1 MVGSVITL
9 YSIPPKAT
17 GAQVMGFSL
26 EVGQTSSNA
35 LSVATCASHTLLV
48 PSTINSRGASGV
60 HVNTPSKMVV
70 VWEVVGVV
78 VCEDVGDVVAVD
90 VGVVVGVEDGVVVTV
105 LVAVVVVVGVV
116 VREVVTVVVALEVTV
131 VVGVVVSVVVTVE
144 VAVVV
149 AVVVVSTARM
159 ALTSTPSITTTIPPL
174 ETSAD
179 IASAPSVDV
188 IVTTAWI
195 PDTPRRE
202 RCLPLATHATRNAL
216 IAV

>member
-1 MVGSVITL
+1 MKWPASVHAESTL
-9 YSIPPKAT
+9 FNQLRLIVHEVPPKKE
-17 GAQVMGFSL
+17 VPYFSKH
-26 EVGQTSSNA
+26 SN
-35 LSVATCASHTLLV
+35 V
-48 PSTINSRGASGV
+48 PDA
-60 HVNTPSKMVV
+60 KVV
-70 VWEVVGVV
+70 
-78 VCEDVGDVVAVD
+78 
-90 VGVVVGVEDGVVVTV
+90 
-105 LVAVVVVVGVV
+105 VAVVVVVGVV
-116 VREVVTVVVALEVTV
+116 VREVVTVVVAVEVTV